1 MSQLEYVKSQK
12 PKIVRKTTVTT
23 DTSQSAES
31 IVKSLLFF
39 TLKPIFESVEN
50 DMTYLVQVVGD
61 TIKLK
66 EYLMEEN
73 HPYAFPYKGKD
84 YVVNRKKGKT
94 QLFELK

>member
-12 PKIVRKTTVTT
+12 PKIVQKTTVIT
-23 DTSQSAES
+23 DTSQSQES

-39 TLKPIFESVEN
+39 TMKLIFESVEN
-50 DMTYLVQVVGD
+50 DMTYPVHVVGD

-73 HPYAFPYKGKD
+73 HPYAFSYKGKD